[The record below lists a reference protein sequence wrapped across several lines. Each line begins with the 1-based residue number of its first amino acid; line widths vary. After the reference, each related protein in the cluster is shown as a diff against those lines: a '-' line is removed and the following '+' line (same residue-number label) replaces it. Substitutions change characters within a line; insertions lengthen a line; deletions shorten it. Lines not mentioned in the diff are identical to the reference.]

1 MGNAVRSTLSSNFEM
16 TEEPGKAAFITVAR
30 LAKVQG
36 RVGEIAAELHTDFP
50 ERFEQRRTLY
60 AWKAGSDQRREL
72 HLEEF
77 WPHKGGMV
85 FKFEGVDS
93 IEEAEKLLGSELQ
106 IPATERAELDE
117 GAFYV
122 SDLLGCLVV
131 EVGSVAGGTERN
143 IGTVVDVNFGA
154 GTAPLLIVN
163 GEAPMAAPGGREFM
177 IPFVESFTKKLDLKA
192 KRIEMQLPEGML
204 ELDAPL
210 SAGKKDRRPP
220 GTDHAKR

>member
-1 MGNAVRSTLSSNFEM
+1 M
-16 TEEPGKAAFITVAR
+16 TEESGDDAFITIAR
-30 LAKVQG
+30 VAKVQG
-36 RVGEIAAELHTDFP
+36 RVGEVAAELHTDFP

-60 AWKAGSDQRREL
+60 AWIAGSDQRREL
-72 HLEEF
+72 HLDEF

-93 IEEAEKLLGSELQ
+93 IEEAEKLLGSEIQ
-106 IPATERAELDE
+106 ISAVERAELDE

-122 SDLLGCLVV
+122 SELLGCLVV
-131 EVGSVAGGTERN
+131 ETSQAEAAKS

-163 GEAPMAAPGGREFM
+163 NDSGKEFM
-177 IPFVESFTKKLDLKA
+177 IPFVESFTKKLDLKG

-210 SAGKKDRRPP
+210 SAGKKEPKQPP
-220 GTDHAKR
+220 VKR

>member
-1 MGNAVRSTLSSNFEM
+1 M
-16 TEEPGKAAFITVAR
+16 TEESGNAAFITIARVAR
-30 LAKVQG
+30 VQG
-36 RVGEIAAELHTDFP
+36 RVGEVAAELHTDFP

-60 AWKAGSDQRREL
+60 AWTPDSNQRREL
-72 HLEEF
+72 HLEEY

-93 IEEAEKLLGSELQ
+93 IEEAEKLLRSEIQ

-122 SDLLGCLVV
+122 SELLGCLVV
-131 EVGSVAGGTERN
+131 EVGQVQSIRN

-163 GEAPMAAPGGREFM
+163 SESGQEFM

-192 KRIEMQLPEGML
+192 KQIEMQLPEGML

-210 SAGKKDRRPP
+210 SAGKKDRQQPP
-220 GTDHAKR
+220 AKR